1 MASEVVQTQYALLR
15 NAACEGTRRKANVP
29 ADAMAIAFARARYLS
44 RSSGG
49 NAVRSAAYNAREAIT
64 AERTGEL
71 FHFRH
76 RDAPEHHEVLLP
88 KGADARLTD
97 AAVLWNAA
105 EAAERRK
112 DAQVAREIV
121 LALPADREL
130 TTADRIELA
139 RSFAT
144 EHFVAKGLAVQLD
157 VHAPHRERGEGEGA
171 WAEGTGG
178 DHTNWHAHLLITTR
192 RVERDQLATKK
203 ARDLD
208 PEVRRAGTRT
218 LVTDAE
224 AWGETWRAHQDRYFQ
239 EHGIELRV
247 DATAAHP
254 GEHIGPVRMRKV
266 DSPAAARAEAL
277 RTANE
282 EAARDPAQVLAALTR
297 NNATFTERELDRYL
311 AKHLGAGLDGTS
323 DAAQIQDIAAAK
335 AAVLGHKD
343 VLVLHDRETGEAAGR
358 FSTRTVR
365 DQERAALMDGAAVA
379 GARHH
384 QGVKTR
390 HQEGALASRT
400 LRDDQRAAFE
410 HAVEGGGLKLIEGR
424 AGTGKSYTLAA
435 VREAHEAAGYRV
447 VGLAPTNAVAQD
459 LKGDG
464 FAEAGT
470 VHAAL
475 FGIKNGRTS
484 WDRRTVVVVDEAAM
498 LDSRVT
504 GEVLTEA
511 KRAGAKVILAG
522 DDRQLA
528 SIERGGL
535 FTELRKAHGAA
546 EITEVT
552 RQKVDWQRQAAR
564 DLAEGRFDSAV
575 AAYDRHGAIT
585 WTGDG
590 EAAQAALVERWKADT
605 LADPQ
610 ASRFVFAYTNA
621 DVSQINAELRQVRR
635 ERGELG
641 SPDVRLETK
650 HGAADF
656 AVGDRVQF
664 TDTDKKRHI
673 YNGNAGVITGI
684 DARTGQ
690 VTARLDAAAGA
701 EGREVTW
708 AAAFEGFRHG
718 YAGTIYKGQGKTLD
732 HTYLLHT
739 HHWRAA
745 ASYVA
750 LTRQRESA
758 QVFVA
763 EDTARDARQLAR
775 QMGRGEIRAASVAW
789 DTVDELRP
797 ELRQRAGEG
806 QGTSEAVRQAPP
818 APVAQPDVR
827 TGTADPAR
835 AYWGQVAEGAAQTAA
850 APPTAAKVGTGQGQR
865 ADGWLIAPYTDPSG
879 QGRDSFGRGTSPG
892 EIASAV
898 VADKAVQRERE
909 ARWSYLQGAYRDPH
923 VARAALDELV
933 KSYGWTSAAARTAAD
948 PLQLGELRGKEGLF
962 AGAKARAER
971 EAAQRA
977 AGAIGPSLER
987 IGEAEARAGRGYRTG
1002 VEAQRTADATG
1013 IPRLSAAAEAA
1024 TGALAALTDEKTR
1037 AEAWRAVQADERV
1050 AVDLRSFGAAVQQRF
1065 GEEGVR
1071 AMLRGGGRPGA
1082 VTLPSV
1088 TPGQRPALD
1097 HVAELTVALKGGE
1110 RAVMAAAQR
1119 QVEQERQGQR
1129 RGLRM

>member
-1 MASEVVQTQYALLR
+1 
-15 NAACEGTRRKANVP
+15 
-29 ADAMAIAFARARYLS
+29 MAIAFARARYLS

-76 RDAPEHHEVLLP
+76 RDAPEHHAVLLP
-88 KGADARLTD
+88 EGADARLAD
-97 AAVLWNAA
+97 SAVLWNAA

-121 LALPADREL
+121 LALPADRVLSTE
-130 TTADRIELA
+130 DRVELA
-139 RSFAT
+139 RSFAA

-157 VHAPHRERGEGEGA
+157 VHAPHKERGEGEGA

-192 RVERDQLATKK
+192 RVEGDQLAARK

-208 PEVRRAGTRT
+208 PEVRRAGTRA

-224 AWGETWRAHQDRYFQ
+224 AWGETWRAHQDRYFA

-266 DSPAAARAEAL
+266 DSPAVARAEAL

-282 EAARDPAQVLAALTR
+282 AAARDPDQVLAALTR

-311 AKHLGAGLDGTS
+311 AKHLGAGPGGTP
-323 DAAQIQDIAAAK
+323 DVAQAQDIAAAK
-335 AAVLGHKD
+335 AAVMGHRNL
-343 VLVLHDRETGEAAGR
+343 LVLHDRETGEVAGR
-358 FSTRTVR
+358 FSTRAVR
-365 DQERAALMDGAAVA
+365 EQERVALADGAAVA

-384 QGVKTR
+384 QGVKER
-390 HQEGALASRT
+390 YQEAALASRT

-410 HAVEGGGLKLIEGR
+410 HAVAAGGLKLIEGR
-424 AGTGKSYTLAA
+424 AGTGKSYTLAT

-459 LKGDG
+459 LKADG

-475 FGIKNGRTS
+475 FAIKNGRTAGGRPS
-484 WDRRTVVVVDEAAM
+484 AWDRRTVVIVDEAAM

-535 FTELRKAHGAA
+535 FTELRKQHGAA

-552 RQKVDWQRQAAR
+552 RQKVDWQRHAAR
-564 DLAEGRFDSAV
+564 DLAEGRFDMAV

-590 EAAQAALVERWKADT
+590 EAARAALVARWKADT
-605 LADPQ
+605 LANPQ
-610 ASRFVFAYTNA
+610 ASRFVFAYINA
-621 DVSQINAELRQVRR
+621 DVSLINAELRQVRR

-650 HGAADF
+650 HGAAEF

-690 VTARLDAAAGA
+690 VTARLDAAAGVP
-701 EGREVTW
+701 GREVTW
-708 AAAFEGFRHG
+708 SAVEFEGFRHG

-775 QMGRGEIRAASVAW
+775 QMGRGEVRAASVAW
-789 DTVDELRP
+789 ATADELIP
-797 ELRQRAGEG
+797 ELRQQAG
-806 QGTSEAVRQAPP
+806 QGQGAGDG
-818 APVAQPDVR
+818 VAQSPSASVAR
-827 TGTADPAR
+827 PGAYTGAADPAR
-835 AYWGQVAEGAAQTAA
+835 AYWGRVADGAVQKTVAQ
-850 APPTAAKVGTGQGQR
+850 PEAKAGVGQGQI
-865 ADGWLIAPYTDPSG
+865 AHGWLIAPFSDPSG
-879 QGRDSFGRGTSPG
+879 QNRDSLGRGTSPS
-892 EIASAV
+892 EIAAAV
-898 VADKAVQRERE
+898 AADKAVQRERE

-923 VARAALDELV
+923 AARAALDELV
-933 KSYGWTSAAARTAAD
+933 KSQGWTSAAVRVAAD

-962 AGAKARAER
+962 AGARGRAER

-987 IGEAEARAGRGYRTG
+987 IGEAEARAERTYRTG
-1002 VEAQRTADATG
+1002 VEAQRAADATG
-1013 IPRLSAAAEAA
+1013 IPRLSAAAGTAIGAVAA
-1024 TGALAALTDEKTR
+1024 APDEKAR
-1037 AEAWRAVQADERV
+1037 ARAWRAVQADERV
-1050 AVDLRSFGAAVQQRF
+1050 AGELRAFSASVGQRF
-1065 GEEGVR
+1065 GEESVR
-1071 AMLRGGGRPGA
+1071 AMLRAGGRPGT
-1082 VTLPSV
+1082 VTMPSV
-1088 TPGQRPALD
+1088 TAEQRPELD
-1097 HVAELTVALKGGE
+1097 RVAELTTTLKAGDRAGSSLARRQSESE
-1110 RAVMAAAQR
+1110 R
-1119 QVEQERQGQR
+1119 EGQR

>member
-1 MASEVVQTQYALLR
+1 
-15 NAACEGTRRKANVP
+15 
-29 ADAMAIAFARARYLS
+29 MAIAFARARYLS
-44 RSSGG
+44 RASGG
-49 NAVRSAAYNAREAIT
+49 NAVRSAAYNAREKIE
-64 AERTGEL
+64 AERTGEV
-71 FHFRH
+71 FSFKS

-88 KGADARLTD
+88 EGADARLAD

-121 LALPADREL
+121 LALPADRVLSTE
-130 TTADRIELA
+130 DRIELA
-139 RSFAT
+139 RSFA
-144 EHFVAKGLAVQLD
+144 EQHFVSKGLAVQLD

-171 WAEGTGG
+171 WSEGTGG

-192 RVERDQLATKK
+192 RIESDQLSAKK

-208 PEVRRAGTRT
+208 PEVRKAGTRT

-224 AWGETWRAHQDRYFQ
+224 AWGETWRAHQDRYFA

-254 GEHIGPVRMRKV
+254 GEHIGPVRMRKM
-266 DSPAAARAEAL
+266 DSPVVERAEAL

-282 EAARDPAQVLAALTR
+282 AAARDPDQVLAALTR

-311 AKHLGAGLDGTS
+311 VKHLGAGSGGTPDS
-323 DAAQIQDIAAAK
+323 AQVQDIAAVK

-343 VLVLHDRETGEAAGR
+343 LLVLHDRETGEVAGR

-365 DQERAALMDGAAVA
+365 EQERAALADGAAVA

-384 QGVKTR
+384 QGVKIR
-390 HQEGALASRT
+390 HQEAALHSRT
-400 LRDDQRAAFE
+400 LREDQRAAFE
-410 HAVEGGGLKLIEGR
+410 HAVADGGLKLIEGR

-435 VREAHEAAGYRV
+435 VREAHEAAGYRT

-459 LKGDG
+459 LKVDG
-464 FAEAGT
+464 FREAGT

-475 FGIKNGRTS
+475 FALKNGRTS
-484 WDRRTVVVVDEAAM
+484 WDRRTVLVVDEAAM

-504 GEVLTEA
+504 GEVLAEA

-585 WTGDG
+585 WTADQ
-590 EAAQAALVERWKADT
+590 EAARAALVARWKVDT

-610 ASRFVFAYTNA
+610 ASRFVFAYTNV

-641 SPDVRLETK
+641 SLDVRFETK

-690 VTARLDAAAGA
+690 LTARLDAAAGTS
-701 EGREVTW
+701 GREVTW
-708 AAAFEGFRHG
+708 AAAEFEGFRHG

-763 EDTARDARQLAR
+763 EDTARDVHQLAR
-775 QMGRGEIRAASVAW
+775 QMGRGEVRAASVAW
-789 DTVDELRP
+789 ATADDLRSELQ
-797 ELRQRAGEG
+797 QRAGEG
-806 QGTSEAVRQAPP
+806 QDTREAVRQAPAAP
-818 APVAQPDVR
+818 AAQPEAR
-827 TGTADPAR
+827 TGAVDPAR
-835 AYWGQVAEGAAQTAA
+835 AYWRQVAADPAQTAA
-850 APPTAAKVGTGQGQR
+850 APHAATKTEGGQGQR
-865 ADGWLIAPYTDPSG
+865 ADGWLIAPYADPSG
-879 QGRDSFGRGTSPG
+879 RGRDSLGRGTSAG
-892 EIASAV
+892 EIVAAV
-898 VADKAVQRERE
+898 AADKAVQRERE

-923 VARAALDELV
+923 AARATLDELA
-933 KSYGWTSAAARTAAD
+933 KSQGWTSAAARIATD
-948 PLQLGELRGKEGLF
+948 PLQLGELRGKEGFF
-962 AGAKARAER
+962 AAAKVRAER

-987 IGEAEARAGRGYRTG
+987 IGEAEARAERTYRA
-1002 VEAQRTADATG
+1002 VVDAQRMADATG
-1013 IPRLSAAAEAA
+1013 ISRLSSAAEAA
-1024 TGALAALTDEKTR
+1024 IGAVSAATDETAR
-1037 AEAWRAVQADERV
+1037 ATAWRTVQADEQVAGELRV
-1050 AVDLRSFGAAVQQRF
+1050 FGGAVAQRF

-1071 AMLRGGGRPGA
+1071 AMLRAGGQPGA
-1082 VTLPSV
+1082 VAAPSIAPEQQPV
-1088 TPGQRPALD
+1088 LD
-1097 HVAELTVALKGGE
+1097 RVVGLTAAVKAGE
-1110 RAVMAAAQR
+1110 RASASLAQR
-1119 QVEQERQGQR
+1119 EAESERLGQR

>member
-1 MASEVVQTQYALLR
+1 
-15 NAACEGTRRKANVP
+15 
-29 ADAMAIAFARARYLS
+29 MAIAFARARYLS
-44 RSSGG
+44 RASGG

-76 RDAPEHHEVLLP
+76 RDAPSHHEVLLP
-88 KGADARLTD
+88 EGADARLAD
-97 AAVLWNAA
+97 AAVLWNVA
-105 EAAERRK
+105 EASERRK
-112 DAQVAREIV
+112 DSQVAREIV

-139 RSFAT
+139 RTFA
-144 EHFVAKGLAVQLD
+144 EQHLVAKGLAVQLD
-157 VHAPHRERGEGEGA
+157 VHAPHQERGEGEGT
-171 WAEGTGG
+171 WREGTGG

-192 RVERDQLATKK
+192 RVEGDQFAAKK

-208 PEVRRAGTRT
+208 PEVRKAGART

-266 DSPAAARAEAL
+266 DSPAVERAEAL
-277 RTANE
+277 RAANE
-282 EAARDPAQVLAALTR
+282 EAARDPVQVLAALTR

-311 AKHLGAGLDGTS
+311 QKHLGAGPDGTPD
-323 DAAQIQDIAAAK
+323 DATVRDIADAK
-335 AAVLGHKD
+335 AAVMGHKD
-343 VLVLHDRETGEAAGR
+343 MLVLHDRDTGDVTGR
-358 FSTRTVR
+358 FTIRTVR
-365 DQERAALMDGAAVA
+365 EQERAALADGAAVA

-384 QGVKTR
+384 EGVKARYRET
-390 HQEGALASRT
+390 ALASRT

-410 HAVEGGGLKLIEGR
+410 HAVADGGLKLIEGR

-435 VREAHEAAGYRV
+435 VREAHEQAGHRV

-464 FAEAGT
+464 FTEAST
-470 VHAAL
+470 VHSAL
-475 FGIKNGRTS
+475 FAIKNGRTV

-504 GEVLTEA
+504 GELLTEA
-511 KRAGAKVILAG
+511 KRAGAKVVLAG

-535 FTELRKAHGAA
+535 FAELRQRHGAA

-552 RQKVDWQRQAAR
+552 RQRVGWQRHAAR

-575 AAYDRHGAIT
+575 QAFDRYGAIT
-585 WTGDG
+585 WTAGGD
-590 EAAQAALVERWKADT
+590 AARAALVARWTADT
-605 LADPQ
+605 LADPR

-621 DVSQINAELRQVRR
+621 DVSQLNAELREVRR
-635 ERGELG
+635 DRGELA

-690 VTARLDAAAGA
+690 LTARLDAAAGVQ
-701 EGREVTW
+701 GREVNW
-708 AAAFEGFRHG
+708 SAAEFEGFRHG

-750 LTRQRESA
+750 LTRQREGA
-758 QVFVA
+758 QVFVST
-763 EDTARDARQLAR
+763 ETARDAAQLAR
-775 QMGRGEIRAASVAW
+775 QMGRGEVRAASVAW
-789 DTVDELRP
+789 ATPDELAP
-797 ELRQRAGEG
+797 ELRQRAGVG
-806 QGTSEAVRQAPP
+806 QGAATRPESNSARIGE
-818 APVAQPDVR
+818 
-827 TGTADPAR
+827 GTVPR
-835 AYWGQVAEGAAQTAA
+835 AGQDQVAAAAASTAAQ
-850 APPTAAKVGTGQGQR
+850 
-865 ADGWLIAPYTDPSG
+865 GWLIPPYVDPSG
-879 QGRDSFGRGTSPG
+879 QARDSLGRGTSPG
-892 EIASAV
+892 EVAAATA
-898 VADKAVQRERE
+898 ADKAVQRERE

-923 VARAALDELV
+923 AARATLNELV
-933 KSYGWTSAAARTAAD
+933 KRQGWTSAAARVAAD
-948 PLQLGELRGKEGLF
+948 PFQLGELRGKEGLF
-962 AGAKARAER
+962 AGAKARSER
-971 EAAQRA
+971 VAAQRA

-987 IGEAEARAGRGYRTG
+987 IGAAEARAERSYRTG
-1002 VEAQRTADATG
+1002 VEAQRTSDTTG
-1013 IPRLSAAAEAA
+1013 IPRLSAAAEATVSTMA
-1024 TGALAALTDEKTR
+1024 VAADEKVR
-1037 AEAWRAVQADERV
+1037 AEAWRTVQADKQV
-1050 AVDLRSFGAAVQQRF
+1050 AGELRAFGTAVEQRL

-1071 AMLRGGGRPGA
+1071 AMLRAGGRAGA
-1082 VTLPSV
+1082 VMAVSV
-1088 TPGQRPALD
+1088 TPEQRPALD
-1097 HVAELTVALKGGE
+1097 RVAELTAALKAGE
-1110 RAVMAAAQR
+1110 RAGASLAQR
-1119 QVEQERQGQR
+1119 EAESEHQGQR
-1129 RGLRM
+1129 RGMRM

>member
-1 MASEVVQTQYALLR
+1 
-15 NAACEGTRRKANVP
+15 
-29 ADAMAIAFARARYLS
+29 MAIAFARARYLS

-49 NAVRSAAYNAREAIT
+49 NAVRSAAYNARDAIT

-76 RDAPEHHEVLLP
+76 REAPEYHEVLLP
-88 KGADARLTD
+88 EGADARFTD
-97 AAVLWNAA
+97 SAVLWNAA

-121 LALPADREL
+121 LALPADRVLSTE
-130 TTADRIELA
+130 DRIELA
-139 RSFAT
+139 RSFAQ
-144 EHFVAKGLAVQLD
+144 EHFVSKGLAVQLD
-157 VHAPHRERGEGEGA
+157 VHAPHKDRGEGEGA

-192 RVERDQLATKK
+192 RIEADQFAAKK

-208 PEVRRAGTRT
+208 PEVRRAGVRT

-224 AWGETWRAHQDRYFQ
+224 AWGETWRAHQDRYFL

-266 DSPAAARAEAL
+266 DSPAVERAEAL

-282 EAARDPAQVLAALTR
+282 AAARDPEQVLAALTR

-311 AKHLGAGLDGTS
+311 AKHLGPGADGTPG
-323 DAAQIQDIAAAK
+323 AAQVQDIATAK
-335 AAVLGHKD
+335 AAVLGHRD
-343 VLVLHDRETGEAAGR
+343 VLVLHDRETGEVSGR

-365 DQERAALMDGAAVA
+365 EQERAALADGVAVA

-384 QGVKTR
+384 QGVKAR
-390 HQEGALASRT
+390 HQAAALATRT

-410 HAVEGGGLKLIEGR
+410 HAVESGGLKLIEGR

-459 LKGDG
+459 LKADG
-464 FAEAGT
+464 FTEAGT

-475 FGIKNGRTS
+475 FGLKNGRTS

-504 GEVLTEA
+504 GEVLAEA
-511 KRAGAKVILAG
+511 KRAGAKVILSG

-552 RQKVDWQRQAAR
+552 RQKVGWQREAAR
-564 DLAEGRFDSAV
+564 DLAEGRFDAAV
-575 AAYDRHGAIT
+575 AAYDRHGAIN
-585 WTGDG
+585 WTSDG
-590 EAAQAALVERWKADT
+590 EAARAALVARWKADT
-605 LADPQ
+605 LADPK

-635 ERGELG
+635 DRGELG

-684 DARTGQ
+684 DTRTGE
-690 VTARLDAAAGA
+690 VTARLDAAAGSA
-701 EGREVTW
+701 GRDVTW
-708 AAAFEGFRHG
+708 AAEEFEGFRHG

-739 HHWRAA
+739 KHWRAA

-763 EDTARDARQLAR
+763 EDTARDAQQLAR
-775 QMGRGEIRAASVAW
+775 QMGRGEVRAASVAW
-789 DTVDELRP
+789 ATADELRP
-797 ELRQRAGEG
+797 DLQQRARKG
-806 QGTSEAVRQAPP
+806 QDTRETVRQAPAAP
-818 APVAQPDVR
+818 AAQPEAR
-827 TGTADPAR
+827 TGAVDPA
-835 AYWGQVAEGAAQTAA
+835 QMAA
-850 APPTAAKVGTGQGQR
+850 APHVAAKTEGGQGQR
-865 ADGWLIAPYTDPSG
+865 ADGWLIAPYADPSG
-879 QGRDSFGRGTSPG
+879 RGRDSLGRGTSPG
-892 EIASAV
+892 EVAATV
-898 VADKAVQRERE
+898 AADKAVQRERE
-909 ARWSYLQGAYRDPH
+909 ARWSYLQGTYRDPH
-923 VARAALDELV
+923 AARAALDELV
-933 KSYGWTSAAARTAAD
+933 KSQGWTSAAARTAAD
-948 PLQLGELRGKEGLF
+948 PLQFGELRGREGLF
-962 AGAKARAER
+962 TGAKARAER
-971 EAAQRA
+971 EAAQRTA
-977 AGAIGPSLER
+977 AAIGPNLER
-987 IGEAEARAGRGYRTG
+987 IGEAEARAERSYRSS
-1002 VEAQRTADATG
+1002 VDAQRAADATG
-1013 IPRLSAAAEAA
+1013 IPRLSTVAEAA
-1024 TGALAALTDEKTR
+1024 IGVVAAAPDEKTR
-1037 AEAWRAVQADERV
+1037 TEAWRAVKADERI
-1050 AVDLRSFGAAVQQRF
+1050 AGELRAFGAAVEQRF
-1065 GEEGVR
+1065 GEDGVR
-1071 AMLRGGGRPGA
+1071 AMLRAGGRPGVA
-1082 VTLPSV
+1082 AASSIAPE
-1088 TPGQRPALD
+1088 QRPELD
-1097 HVAELTVALKGGE
+1097 RVAELIAAWKGGE
-1110 RAVMAAAQR
+1110 RASASLTPNEAQS
-1119 QVEQERQGQR
+1119 ERQGPR
-1129 RGLRM
+1129 RGRRI

>member
-1 MASEVVQTQYALLR
+1 
-15 NAACEGTRRKANVP
+15 
-29 ADAMAIAFARARYLS
+29 MAIAFARARYLS
-44 RSSGG
+44 RASGG

-76 RDAPEHHEVLLP
+76 RDAPAHHEMLLP
-88 KGADARLTD
+88 EGADARL
-97 AAVLWNAA
+97 ANSAVLWNAA
-105 EAAERRK
+105 EAAEGRK

-121 LALPADREL
+121 LALPADRVLSTE
-130 TTADRIELA
+130 DRIELA
-139 RSFAT
+139 RSFAQ
-144 EHFVAKGLAVQLD
+144 EHFVSKGLAVQFD
-157 VHAPHRERGEGEGA
+157 VHAPHKERGEGEGA
-171 WAEGTGG
+171 WTEGTGG

-192 RVERDQLATKK
+192 RIEGDRLAARK

-208 PEVRRAGTRT
+208 PEVRKAGTRT

-266 DSPAAARAEAL
+266 DSPAVQRAEAL

-282 EAARDPAQVLAALTR
+282 AAARDPEHVLAALTR

-311 AKHLGAGLDGTS
+311 AKHLGSGPDGTP
-323 DAAQIQDIAAAK
+323 DAVQMQDIAAAK
-335 AAVLGHKD
+335 AEVMGHKD
-343 VLVLHDRETGEAAGR
+343 VLVLHDRETGEAVGR

-365 DQERAALMDGAAVA
+365 EQERTALADGAAVA

-384 QGVKTR
+384 EGVKAR
-390 HQEGALASRT
+390 HQEAALASRT
-400 LRDDQRAAFE
+400 LQDDQRAAFE

-459 LKGDG
+459 LKADG
-464 FAEAGT
+464 FTEAGT

-484 WDRRTVVVVDEAAM
+484 WDRRTVVVIDEAAM

-504 GEVLTEA
+504 GEVLAEA
-511 KRAGAKVILAG
+511 KRAGAKVILSG

-552 RQKVDWQRQAAR
+552 RQKVDWQREAAH

-590 EAAQAALVERWKADT
+590 EAARAALVERWKADT

-621 DVSQINAELRQVRR
+621 EVDRLNAELRQVRR
-635 ERGELG
+635 DRGELA
-641 SPDVRLETK
+641 SLDVVLATK
-650 HGAADF
+650 HGEAAF

-664 TDTDKKRHI
+664 TDTAKKLGV
-673 YNGNAGVITGI
+673 YNGNAGTITGL
-684 DARTGQ
+684 DARTGA
-690 VTARLDAAAGA
+690 VAVRLDAPAGK
-701 EGREVTW
+701 EGRTVTW
-708 AAAFEGFRHG
+708 SAADEFAGFRHG

-763 EDTARDARQLAR
+763 KDTAKDAHQLAR
-775 QMGRGEIRAASVAW
+775 QMSRGEVRAASVAW
-789 DTVDELRP
+789 ATADELRP
-797 ELRQRAGEG
+797 ELRQRTREG
-806 QGTSEAVRQAPP
+806 QDTREAVRQAPP
-818 APVAQPDVR
+818 APAARADVR
-827 TGTADPAR
+827 AGGTDPAR
-835 AYWGQVAEGAAQTAA
+835 AYWGQVPDGPAQTTAAQ
-850 APPTAAKVGTGQGQR
+850 PVPAKAEVGPR
-865 ADGWLIAPYTDPSG
+865 ADGWLIAPYADPSG
-879 QGRDSFGRGTSPG
+879 QGRDSLGRGTSPG
-892 EIASAV
+892 EIAAV
-898 VADKAVQRERE
+898 VAADKAVQRERE

-923 VARAALDELV
+923 AARAALDELV
-933 KSYGWTSAAARTAAD
+933 KSQGWTSAAARTAAD
-948 PLQLGELRGKEGLF
+948 PFQFGELRGKEGMF
-962 AGAKARAER
+962 AVAKARAER
-971 EAAQRA
+971 EAARRA

-987 IGEAEARAGRGYRTG
+987 IGETEARAERSYRTG
-1002 VEAQRTADATG
+1002 VDAQRAADATG

-1024 TGALAALTDEKTR
+1024 IGVVAAASDEKAR
-1037 AEAWRAVQADERV
+1037 AGAWRAMQADERV
-1050 AVDLRSFGAAVQQRF
+1050 AGEVRVLGAAVQQRF

-1071 AMLRGGGRPGA
+1071 AMLRAEGQPG
-1082 VTLPSV
+1082 SV
-1088 TPGQRPALD
+1088 AMASVKPGQRAALD
-1097 HVAELTVALKGGE
+1097 RVTELTVAVRAGE
-1110 RAVMAAAQR
+1110 RAAASLAQR
-1119 QVEQERQGQR
+1119 EAESRRQTQR
-1129 RGLRM
+1129 RGMRM

>member
-1 MASEVVQTQYALLR
+1 M
-15 NAACEGTRRKANVP
+15 RK
-29 ADAMAIAFARARYLS
+29 
-44 RSSGG
+44 
-49 NAVRSAAYNAREAIT
+49 
-64 AERTGEL
+64 
-71 FHFRH
+71 
-76 RDAPEHHEVLLP
+76 
-88 KGADARLTD
+88 
-97 AAVLWNAA
+97 
-105 EAAERRK
+105 
-112 DAQVAREIV
+112 
-121 LALPADREL
+121 
-130 TTADRIELA
+130 
-139 RSFAT
+139 
-144 EHFVAKGLAVQLD
+144 
-157 VHAPHRERGEGEGA
+157 
-171 WAEGTGG
+171 
-178 DHTNWHAHLLITTR
+178 
-192 RVERDQLATKK
+192 
-203 ARDLD
+203 
-208 PEVRRAGTRT
+208 AGTRT

-224 AWGETWRAHQDRYFQ
+224 AWGETWRAHQNRYFA

-247 DATAAHP
+247 DTTAAHP
-254 GEHIGPVRMRKV
+254 GEHIGPVRMRKI
-266 DSPAAARAEAL
+266 DSPAVERAEAL

-282 EAARDPAQVLAALTR
+282 AAARDPEQVLAALTR

-311 AKHLGAGLDGTS
+311 AKHLGAGPDGTPHS
-323 DAAQIQDIAAAK
+323 AQVQDIAAAK

-343 VLVLHDRETGEAAGR
+343 VLMLHDRETGEAAGR

-365 DQERAALMDGAAVA
+365 EQERAALADGAAVA

-384 QGVKTR
+384 QGVKAR
-390 HQEGALASRT
+390 HQEAALASRT
-400 LRDDQRAAFE
+400 LREDQRAAFE

-459 LKGDG
+459 LKADG
-464 FAEAGT
+464 FTEAGT

-504 GEVLTEA
+504 GEVLAEA
-511 KRAGAKVILAG
+511 KRAGAKVILSG

-535 FTELRKAHGAA
+535 FTELRKQHGAA

-564 DLAEGRFDSAV
+564 DLAEGRFDNAV

-590 EAAQAALVERWKADT
+590 EATRAALVARWKADT

-701 EGREVTW
+701 AGREVTW
-708 AAAFEGFRHG
+708 AAAEFEGFRHG

-763 EDTARDARQLAR
+763 EDTAKDAHQLAR
-775 QMGRGEIRAASVAW
+775 QMGRGEVRAASVAW
-789 DTVDELRP
+789 ATADELRP
-797 ELRQRAGEG
+797 EQRQRAGAG
-806 QGTSEAVRQAPP
+806 QSASEAARQAPP
-818 APVAQPDVR
+818 APATRAGAR

-835 AYWGQVAEGAAQTAA
+835 AGRGQVADGPAQTAA
-850 APPTAAKVGTGQGQR
+850 TPPAAAKAEGRQGQR
-865 ADGWLIAPYTDPSG
+865 ADGWLIAPYADQSG

-892 EIASAV
+892 EIAATV
-898 VADKAVQRERE
+898 AADKAVQRERE

-923 VARAALDELV
+923 AARAALDELV
-933 KSYGWTSAAARTAAD
+933 KSQGWTSAASRIEAD

-971 EAAQRA
+971 VAAQRA
-977 AGAIGPSLER
+977 AGAIGSSLER
-987 IGEAEARAGRGYRTG
+987 IGEAEARAERTYRTG
-1002 VEAQRTADATG
+1002 VDAQRAADATG
-1013 IPRLSAAAEAA
+1013 IPRLSTAAEAA
-1024 TGALAALTDEKTR
+1024 IGVVAAAPDEKAR
-1037 AEAWRAVQADERV
+1037 AEAWWAVQADERV
-1050 AVDLRSFGAAVQQRF
+1050 AGELRAFGAAVQQRF

-1071 AMLRGGGRPGA
+1071 TMLRAGGQPGA
-1082 VTLPSV
+1082 VTAASV
-1088 TPGQRPALD
+1088 APEQRPELD
-1097 HVAELTVALKGGE
+1097 RVAELTIALKAGE
-1110 RAVMAAAQR
+1110 RASASLAQR
-1119 QVEQERQGQR
+1119 QADSERQPQR
-1129 RGLRM
+1129 RGMRM

>member
-1 MASEVVQTQYALLR
+1 
-15 NAACEGTRRKANVP
+15 
-29 ADAMAIAFARARYLS
+29 MAIAFARARYLS
-44 RSSGG
+44 RASGG
-49 NAVRSAAYNAREAIT
+49 NAVRSAAYNARDAIT

-71 FHFRH
+71 FHFSH
-76 RDAPEHHEVLLP
+76 RDAPEHHAVLLP
-88 KGADARLTD
+88 EGADARLGKC
-97 AAVLWNAA
+97 AVLWNAA

-121 LALPADREL
+121 LALPADRVLSTE
-130 TTADRIELA
+130 DRIELA
-139 RSFAT
+139 RSFAQ
-144 EHFVAKGLAVQLD
+144 EHFVSKGLAVQLD
-157 VHAPHRERGEGEGA
+157 VHAPHQERGESEGA
-171 WAEGTGG
+171 WAGTGG
-178 DHTNWHAHLLITTR
+178 DASNWHAHLLITTR
-192 RVERDQLATKK
+192 RIEGDRLAARK

-208 PEVRRAGTRT
+208 PEVRKAGSRN

-224 AWGETWRAHQDRYFQ
+224 AWGETWRAHQDRYFA
-239 EHGIELRV
+239 EHGIALRV

-266 DSPAAARAEAL
+266 DSPAVARAEAL

-282 EAARDPAQVLAALTR
+282 AAARDPEQVLAALTR

-311 AKHLGAGLDGTS
+311 AKHLGAGADGTPG
-323 DAAQIQDIAAAK
+323 AAQRLDIAAAK
-335 AAVLGHKD
+335 AAVLGHTD
-343 VLVLHDRETGEAAGR
+343 VLVLHDRETGEAADR
-358 FSTRTVR
+358 FSTRTVHE
-365 DQERAALMDGAAVA
+365 QERAALADGAAVA
-379 GARHH
+379 GTRHH
-384 QGVKTR
+384 QGVKAR
-390 HQEGALASRT
+390 HQEAALTTRT

-410 HAVEGGGLKLIEGR
+410 HAVADGGLKLIEGR

-435 VREAHEAAGYRV
+435 VRAAHEAAGYRV
-447 VGLAPTNAVAQD
+447 IGLAPTNAVAQD
-459 LKGDG
+459 LKADG
-464 FAEAGT
+464 FTETAT
-470 VHAAL
+470 VHSAL
-475 FGIKNGRTS
+475 FALKNGRTA
-484 WDRRTVVVVDEAAM
+484 WHRRTVVVVDEAAM

-504 GEVLTEA
+504 GEVLAEA
-511 KRAGAKVILAG
+511 RRAGAKVILAG

-552 RQKVDWQRQAAR
+552 RQKVDWQRKAAR

-590 EAAQAALVERWKADT
+590 EAARAALVERWKADT
-605 LADPQ
+605 LADPK

-635 ERGELG
+635 ARGELG
-641 SPDVRLETK
+641 SPDVRFETR

-673 YNGNAGVITGI
+673 YNGNAGVITDI

-701 EGREVTW
+701 PGREVTW
-708 AAAFEGFRHG
+708 FAGEFQGFRHG

-763 EDTARDARQLAR
+763 EDTARDAHQLAR
-775 QMGRGEIRAASVAW
+775 QMGRGEVRAASVAW
-789 DTVDELRP
+789 ATADELRP
-797 ELRQRAGEG
+797 ELRPQTGER
-806 QGTSEAVRQAPP
+806 QDTREAVRQAPP
-818 APVAQPDVR
+818 APATRPDVR
-827 TGTADPAR
+827 TGAVDPGR
-835 AYWGQVAEGAAQTAA
+835 AYWGQVADGPAQTAA
-850 APPTAAKVGTGQGQR
+850 APSGAAKVGTGQGQH
-865 ADGWLIAPYTDPSG
+865 ADGWLIAPYADSSG
-879 QGRDSFGRGTSPG
+879 QGRDSLDRGTSPG
-892 EIASAV
+892 EIAAV
-898 VADKAVQRERE
+898 VAADKAVQRERE

-923 VARAALDELV
+923 AARAALDELV
-933 KSYGWTSAAARTAAD
+933 KSQGWTSAAARTVAD
-948 PLQLGELRGKEGLF
+948 PFQLGELRGKEGLF

-971 EAAQRA
+971 EAAQRV

-987 IGEAEARAGRGYRTG
+987 IGETEARAERSYRTG
-1002 VEAQRTADATG
+1002 VDAQRAADATG

-1024 TGALAALTDEKTR
+1024 IGVVATARDEKAR
-1037 AEAWRAVQADERV
+1037 AEAWRAVQTDERL
-1050 AVDLRSFGAAVQQRF
+1050 AGELQAFGAAVDRRF

-1071 AMLRGGGRPGA
+1071 AMLRAGGQPGA
-1082 VTLPSV
+1082 VTAPSV
-1088 TPGQRPALD
+1088 APGQRPELD
-1097 HVAELTVALKGGE
+1097 RVAKLAVALKAGE
-1110 RAVMAAAQR
+1110 RTSAALSQR
-1119 QVEQERQGQR
+1119 EAENERQALR

>member
-1 MASEVVQTQYALLR
+1 
-15 NAACEGTRRKANVP
+15 
-29 ADAMAIAFARARYLS
+29 MAIAFARARYLS

-49 NAVRSAAYNAREAIT
+49 NAVRSAAYNAREKIT

-76 RDAPEHHEVLLP
+76 RDAPAHHEVLLP
-88 KGADARLTD
+88 EGADTRLAD
-97 AAVLWNAA
+97 CAVLWNTA

-121 LALPADREL
+121 LALPADRVLSTE
-130 TTADRIELA
+130 DRIELA
-139 RSFAT
+139 RSFVQ
-144 EHFVAKGLAVQLD
+144 EHFVSKGLAVQLD
-157 VHAPHRERGEGEGA
+157 VHAPHKDRGEGEGA
-171 WAEGTGG
+171 WTEGTGG
-178 DHTNWHAHLLITTR
+178 DHNNWHAHLLITTR
-192 RVERDQLATKK
+192 RIEGDQLSAKK

-208 PEVRRAGTRT
+208 PEVRKAGTRT

-239 EHGIELRV
+239 EHGIELQV

-266 DSPAAARAEAL
+266 DSPAVERAEAL
-277 RTANE
+277 RTTNE
-282 EAARDPAQVLAALTR
+282 AAARDPEQVLAALTR

-311 AKHLGAGLDGTS
+311 AKHLGAGPDGTP
-323 DAAQIQDIAAAK
+323 DAAQVQDIATAK

-365 DQERAALMDGAAVA
+365 EQERVALADGAAVA

-384 QGVKTR
+384 QGVKAR
-390 HQEGALASRT
+390 HQETALASRS
-400 LRDDQRAAFE
+400 LREDQRAAFE

-459 LKGDG
+459 LKADG
-464 FAEAGT
+464 FTEAGT

-504 GEVLTEA
+504 GEVLAEA
-511 KRAGAKVILAG
+511 KRAGAKVILSG

-552 RQKVDWQRQAAR
+552 RQKVGWQREAAR

-585 WTGDG
+585 WTEDG
-590 EAAQAALVERWKADT
+590 EAARAALVERWKADT
-605 LADPQ
+605 LADPK

-673 YNGNAGVITGI
+673 YNGNAGVITDI
-684 DARTGQ
+684 DAGTGQ

-701 EGREVTW
+701 AGREVTW
-708 AAAFEGFRHG
+708 TAAEFEGFRHG

-763 EDTARDARQLAR
+763 EDTARDAQQLAR
-775 QMGRGEIRAASVAW
+775 QMGRGEVRAASVAW
-789 DTVDELRP
+789 ATADELRP
-797 ELRQRAGEG
+797 ELRPQTGER
-806 QGTSEAVRQAPP
+806 QDTREAVRQASP
-818 APVAQPDVR
+818 APATRPDVR
-827 TGTADPAR
+827 TGTVDSAR
-835 AYWGQVAEGAAQTAA
+835 AYWSQVADGPVQTAA
-850 APPTAAKVGTGQGQR
+850 APSGAAKAGTGQGQR
-865 ADGWLIAPYTDPSG
+865 ADGWLIAPYAASSG
-879 QGRDSFGRGTSPG
+879 QGRDSLGRGTSPG
-892 EIASAV
+892 EIAAV
-898 VADKAVQRERE
+898 AAADKAVQRERE
-909 ARWSYLQGAYRDPH
+909 ARWSYLQGAFRDPH
-923 VARAALDELV
+923 AARAVLDELV
-933 KSYGWTSAAARTAAD
+933 KSQGWTSAAARTAAD

-987 IGEAEARAGRGYRTG
+987 IGEAEARAERSHRTG
-1002 VEAQRTADATG
+1002 VDAQRTADATG

-1024 TGALAALTDEKTR
+1024 IGAVAAAPDEKAR
-1037 AEAWRAVQADERV
+1037 AGAWRAVQADERLADELRV
-1050 AVDLRSFGAAVQQRF
+1050 FGTAVEQRF

-1071 AMLRGGGRPGA
+1071 AMLRAGGRPGA
-1082 VTLPSV
+1082 VTEPSV
-1088 TPGQRPALD
+1088 TAEQRPDLD
-1097 HVAELTVALKGGE
+1097 RVAELTVTMKAGE
-1110 RAVMAAAQR
+1110 RANASLAQR
-1119 QVEQERQGQR
+1119 QAESERQGQR

>member
-1 MASEVVQTQYALLR
+1 
-15 NAACEGTRRKANVP
+15 
-29 ADAMAIAFARARYLS
+29 MAIAFARARYLS
-44 RSSGG
+44 RATGG

-76 RDAPEHHEVLLP
+76 RDSPAHHEVLLP
-88 KGADARLTD
+88 EGADARLSD
-97 AAVLWNAA
+97 AATLWNAA
-105 EAAERRK
+105 EAAEKRK
-112 DAQVAREIV
+112 DSQVAREIV
-121 LALPADREL
+121 LALPADRQL

-139 RSFAT
+139 RTFA
-144 EHFVAKGLAVQLD
+144 EQHFVAKGLAVQLD

-192 RVERDQLATKK
+192 RIEGDHFAATK

-208 PEVRRAGTRT
+208 PEVRKAGTRT

-266 DSPAAARAEAL
+266 DSPAAARAETL

-311 AKHLGAGLDGTS
+311 QKHLGAGPDGTPDPAMVQNIA
-323 DAAQIQDIAAAK
+323 DAK
-335 AAVLGHKD
+335 RAVLGHKE
-343 VLVLHDRETGEAAGR
+343 VLALHDRDTGEAAGR
-358 FSTRTVR
+358 FTTRTVR
-365 DQERAALMDGAAVA
+365 EQERAALADGAAVA
-379 GARHH
+379 EAGHH
-384 QGVKTR
+384 RGVAAR
-390 HQEGALASRT
+390 HQEAALQSRT

-410 HAVEGGGLKLIEGR
+410 YAVAAGGLKIVEGR

-435 VREAHEAAGYRV
+435 VREAHERAGHRV

-459 LKGDG
+459 LKADG
-464 FAEAGT
+464 FTEAAT
-470 VHAAL
+470 VHSAL
-475 FGIKNGRTS
+475 FAIKNGRTA

-498 LDSRVT
+498 LDSRVS
-504 GEVLTEA
+504 GRA
-511 KRAGAKVILAG
+511 AGRGRRAGAKVVLAG

-535 FTELRKAHGAA
+535 FAELRAAHGAA

-552 RQKVDWQRQAAR
+552 RQRGGLAAAGGARPGGGPVRQRGAGVRQTWR
-564 DLAEGRFDSAV
+564 DHLDGGRGQRAGGAGGAVEGGHPGRPRGQPVRVRLHERGRV
-575 AAYDRHGAIT
+575 AAQCRA
-585 WTGDG
+585 
-590 EAAQAALVERWKADT
+590 K
-605 LADPQ
+605 
-610 ASRFVFAYTNA
+610 
-621 DVSQINAELRQVRR
+621 RQVRR
-635 ERGELG
+635 DRGELG
-641 SPDVRLETK
+641 GPDVRLETK
-650 HGAADF
+650 HGLADF

-664 TDTDKKRHI
+664 TDTDKRRHI
-673 YNGNAGVITGI
+673 YNGNAGIITGL

-690 VTARLDAAAGA
+690 VTARLDAAAGTV
-701 EGREVTW
+701 GREVTW
-708 AAAFEGFRHG
+708 DAAEFEGFRHG

-750 LTRQRESA
+750 LTRQREGA
-758 QVFVA
+758 QVFVST
-763 EDTARDARQLAR
+763 EVARDAGQLAR
-775 QMGRGEIRAASVAW
+775 QMGRGEVRAASVAW
-789 DTVDELRP
+789 ATADELAP

-806 QGTSEAVRQAPP
+806 QGAAEAARPVPGAAVQARSSSPG
-818 APVAQPDVR
+818 VGE
-827 TGTADPAR
+827 GTT
-835 AYWGQVAEGAAQTAA
+835 AYEGQDQVAAATA
-850 APPTAAKVGTGQGQR
+850 PTAAQ
-865 ADGWLIAPYTDPSG
+865 GWLIPPYVDPSG
-879 QGRDSFGRGTSPG
+879 QGRDSLGGSTSPG
-892 EIASAV
+892 EVAAAV
-898 VADKAVQRERE
+898 AADKAVQRERE

-923 VARAALDELV
+923 AARAALDDLV
-933 KSYGWTSAAARTAAD
+933 KRQGWTSAAARVARE
-948 PLQLGELRGKEGLF
+948 PEQFGELRGKVGLF

-971 EAAQRA
+971 DAAQRA

-987 IGEAEARAGRGYRTG
+987 IGAAEARAEWGHRTG
-1002 VEAQRTADATG
+1002 VEAQRAADTTG
-1013 IPRLSAAAEAA
+1013 IPHLSAAAEAA
-1024 TGALAALTDEKTR
+1024 VGTLAAAKDDR
-1037 AEAWRAVQADERV
+1037 ARGEAWRAVQGDKQVVGE
-1050 AVDLRSFGAAVQQRF
+1050 LRAFGAAVEQRF

-1071 AMLRGGGRPGA
+1071 AMLRAEGQPGA
-1082 VTLPSV
+1082 VAAAFVAPE
-1088 TPGQRPALD
+1088 QRPELD
-1097 HVAELTVALKGGE
+1097 RVAGLTAALKAGE
-1110 RAVMAAAQR
+1110 RAGAAAAQR
-1119 QVEQERQGQR
+1119 EAEGERQGQR

>member
-1 MASEVVQTQYALLR
+1 
-15 NAACEGTRRKANVP
+15 
-29 ADAMAIAFARARYLS
+29 MAIAFARARYLS

-76 RDAPEHHEVLLP
+76 RGAPEHHEVLLP
-88 KGADARLTD
+88 EGADPRFTD
-97 AAVLWNAA
+97 SAMLWNAA
-105 EAAERRK
+105 EAAEKRK

-121 LALPADREL
+121 LALPADRVLSTE
-130 TTADRIELA
+130 DRIELA
-139 RSFAT
+139 RSFAQ
-144 EHFVAKGLAVQLD
+144 EHFVSKGLAVQLD
-157 VHAPHRERGEGEGA
+157 VHAPHKDRGEGEGA

-192 RVERDQLATKK
+192 RIEGDRFAAKK

-208 PEVRRAGTRT
+208 PEVRRAGVRT

-224 AWGETWRAHQDRYFQ
+224 TWGETWRAHQDRYFQ

-266 DSPAAARAEAL
+266 DSPAVERAEAL

-282 EAARDPAQVLAALTR
+282 AAARDPEQVLTALTR

-311 AKHLGAGLDGTS
+311 AKHLGLGADGTPS
-323 DAAQIQDIAAAK
+323 AAQVQDIATAK
-335 AAVLGHKD
+335 AAVLGHRD
-343 VLVLHDRETGEAAGR
+343 LLVLHDRETGEVAGR

-365 DQERAALMDGAAVA
+365 EQERAALADGAAVA

-384 QGVKTR
+384 QGVRAR
-390 HQEGALASRT
+390 HQAAALATRT

-459 LKGDG
+459 LKADN
-464 FAEAGT
+464 FTEAGT

-484 WDRRTVVVVDEAAM
+484 WDRRTVLVVDEAAM

-504 GEVLTEA
+504 GEVLAEA
-511 KRAGAKVILAG
+511 KRAGAKVILSG

-535 FTELRKAHGAA
+535 FTELRRAHGAA

-552 RQKVDWQRQAAR
+552 RQKVGWQREAAR
-564 DLAEGRFDSAV
+564 DLAEGRFDAAV
-575 AAYDRHGAIT
+575 AAYDRHGAIN
-585 WTGDG
+585 WTSDG
-590 EAAQAALVERWKADT
+590 EAARAALVARWKADT
-605 LADPQ
+605 LADPE

-684 DARTGQ
+684 DARTGE

-701 EGREVTW
+701 VGREVTW
-708 AAAFEGFRHG
+708 AAADFEGFRHG

-739 HHWRAA
+739 KHWRAA

-763 EDTARDARQLAR
+763 EDTARDAQQLAR
-775 QMGRGEIRAASVAW
+775 QMGRGEVRAASVAW
-789 DTVDELRP
+789 ATADELRP
-797 ELRQRAGEG
+797 ELQQRARAG
-806 QGTSEAVRQAPP
+806 QDTREAARQAPAAP
-818 APVAQPDVR
+818 AAQPEAR
-827 TGTADPAR
+827 TGAVDP
-835 AYWGQVAEGAAQTAA
+835 AQTAA
-850 APPTAAKVGTGQGQR
+850 APHAAAKTEREQGQR
-865 ADGWLIAPYTDPSG
+865 SDGWLIPPYADPSG
-879 QGRDSFGRGTSPG
+879 QGRDSLGRGTSPG
-892 EIASAV
+892 EVAATV
-898 VADKAVQRERE
+898 AADKAVQRERE
-909 ARWSYLQGAYRDPH
+909 ARWSYLQGTYRDPH
-923 VARAALDELV
+923 AARAALDELV
-933 KSYGWTSAAARTAAD
+933 KSQGWTSAAARIATD

-962 AGAKARAER
+962 AGAKSRAER
-971 EAAQRA
+971 EAAQRTA
-977 AGAIGPSLER
+977 AAIGPNLER
-987 IGEAEARAGRGYRTG
+987 IGEAEARAERSYRMS
-1002 VEAQRTADATG
+1002 VDAQRAADATG
-1013 IPRLSAAAEAA
+1013 IPRLSTAAEAA
-1024 TGALAALTDEKTR
+1024 IGVVAAAPDEKAR
-1037 AEAWRAVQADERV
+1037 AEAWRTMQADERV
-1050 AVDLRSFGAAVQQRF
+1050 AGELRAFGSAVEQRF
-1065 GEEGVR
+1065 GEESVR
-1071 AMLRGGGRPGA
+1071 AMLRAGGQPGA
-1082 VTLPSV
+1082 VAAPSV
-1088 TPGQRPALD
+1088 APEQRPELDRVANLTSIWKTSERADANLAQREAQSERRGQR
-1097 HVAELTVALKGGE
+1097 KGQH
-1110 RAVMAAAQR
+1110 M
-1119 QVEQERQGQR
+1119 
-1129 RGLRM
+1129 